1 LGEAMAVKRKYFA
14 TVEEHQ
20 EEVVIDLTEV
30 SPYHYIAV
38 INDQEYNIDF
48 AQINDTI
55 YSLIINNRSYAVDMS
70 EKGEKFEVI
79 VNGDNFS
86 VEILDEMKKLM
97 RKRTAST
104 VEGRQVIEAPM
115 PGYIWKMLKEPG
127 DEVKAGEPIMILV
140 AMKMENEIKS
150 PKDGV
155 VTEIF
160 VKASEDPNQSTVKMG
175 DKLAIVE

>member
-1 LGEAMAVKRKYFA
+1 MAVKRKYFA
-14 TVEEHQ
+14 NVEGH
-20 EEVVIDLTEV
+20 EEELVVDLTEV
-30 SPYHYIAV
+30 SPSNYTV
-38 INDQEYNIDF
+38 VMGEQEYKVDF
-48 AQINDTI
+48 EQINETI
-55 YSLIINNRSYAVDMS
+55 YSIIINGRSYAIDMS
-70 EKGEKFEVI
+70 EKGDKFEVI
-79 VNGDNFS
+79 VDGDNFN

-97 RKRTAST
+97 RMRTSST
-104 VEGRQVIEAPM
+104 VEGRQIIEAPM

-160 VKASEDPNQSTVKMG
+160 VKASEDPNESTVKMG

>member
-1 LGEAMAVKRKYFA
+1 MAVKRKYFA
-14 TVEEHQ
+14 TVEGHETELLVDLV
-20 EEVVIDLTEV
+20 EEAPSLYTVK
-30 SPYHYIAV
+30 
-38 INDQEYNIDF
+38 INDKEYNVDF
-48 AQINDTI
+48 QQINETI
-55 YSLIINNRSYAVDMS
+55 YSIIINGRSYAIDMS
-70 EKGEKFEVI
+70 EKGDKFEVL
-79 VNGDNFS
+79 VDGDTFH

-97 RKRTAST
+97 RMRTSST

-160 VKASEDPNQSTVKMG
+160 VKASENPNESTVSMG
-175 DKLAIVE
+175 DKLAVVE

>member
-1 LGEAMAVKRKYFA
+1 MAVKRKYFA
-14 TVEEHQ
+14 TVEGH
-20 EEVVIDLTEV
+20 EEELVVDLTEV
-30 SPYHYIAV
+30 SPSNYTV
-38 INDQEYNIDF
+38 VMGEQEYKVDF
-48 AQINDTI
+48 EQINETI
-55 YSLIINNRSYAVDMS
+55 YSIIINGRSYAIDMS
-70 EKGEKFEVI
+70 EKGDKFEVI
-79 VNGDNFS
+79 VDGDNFN

-97 RKRTAST
+97 RMRTSST
-104 VEGRQVIEAPM
+104 VEGRQIIEAPM

-160 VKASEDPNQSTVKMG
+160 VKASEDPNESTVKIG
-175 DKLAIVE
+175 DKLAVVE

>member
-1 LGEAMAVKRKYFA
+1 MAVKRKYFT
-14 TVEEHQ
+14 TVEGH
-20 EEVVIDLTEV
+20 EEEIVVDLTELD
-30 SPYHYIAV
+30 SSTYNAV
-38 INDQEYNIDF
+38 IDNKEYSIDF
-48 AQINDTI
+48 EQINETI
-55 YSLIINNRSYAVDMS
+55 YSLIINGKSYAIDMS
-70 EKGEKFEVI
+70 EKGDKFELI
-79 VNGDNFS
+79 VNGDHFT
-86 VEILDEMKKLM
+86 VEVLDEMKKLM
-97 RKRTAST
+97 KMRTSST

-127 DEVKAGEPIMILV
+127 DEIKAGEAIMILV

-160 VKASEDPNQSTVKMG
+160 VKASEDPTQSTVKMG